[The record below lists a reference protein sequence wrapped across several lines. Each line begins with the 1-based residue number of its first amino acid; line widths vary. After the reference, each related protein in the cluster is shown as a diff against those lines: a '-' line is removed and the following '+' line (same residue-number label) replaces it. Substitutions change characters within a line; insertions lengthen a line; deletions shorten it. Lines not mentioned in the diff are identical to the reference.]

1 VTTPHPGA
9 RDVTTARR
17 RVGASIA
24 STYVCWTWVGVAA
37 LAGAALEHPP
47 GPDVPPPPRGVQWG
61 FEALAVVSLA
71 VALCHLVV
79 VVALLAGRP
88 RVQRAGTITAA
99 IGGAVAAAY
108 AAPAT
113 GSATLA
119 LGAVLGLVGEIT
131 LLYVLLPRS
140 PAAARRQAPTVPPP
154 GHPSSGEVP
163 WEKGLDIVGAM
174 ATVVGS
180 VTMALAGLGTGRFGV
195 GMFLLDR
202 EVSADHGG
210 GAASFVLSVP
220 ALLVASAFMTVATA
234 LVALGVAHLLGR
246 PWPSSTG
253 PAPNAAPVDAGP
265 GAPSGPHGGI
275 PERRPSVGTPA
286 VPVDRGPNGPGV
298 TTIVAAV
305 AAAVAALVGSWVGLV
320 GLVGPELGGTPT
332 GPAGTVVSV
341 PGVGAVVVALAVWH
355 LALAVSLVLGAPW
368 APPAGIV
375 TFTVTGALA
384 LLGALP
390 GWSAGWLL
398 TVADLTAAGL
408 LSAGRQREL
417 PGGDRP

>member
-1 VTTPHPGA
+1 MTTPHPGA

-99 IGGAVAAAY
+99 IGGAAAAY

-113 GSATLA
+113 GSPTLV
-119 LGAVLGLVGEIT
+119 LGAVVGLFGEIT
-131 LLYVLLPRS
+131 LACLPLPRS
-140 PAAARRQAPTVPPP
+140 PTADRRHAGPDGLTHHAPPAVRPLPATDPGHRDLTVAGAIAAVVVAAPTA
-154 GHPSSGEVP
+154 
-163 WEKGLDIVGAM
+163 W
-174 ATVVGS
+174 
-180 VTMALAGLGTGRFGV
+180 AGLGVGAVGI

-202 EVSADHGG
+202 DVSAYHRGSAG
-210 GAASFVLSVP
+210 ACVVTIPSLLIGAAFM
-220 ALLVASAFMTVATA
+220 ASATC

-253 PAPNAAPVDAGP
+253 LATGAAPVDTGHGP
-265 GAPSGPHGGI
+265 PSGPHGGI
-275 PERRPSVGTPA
+275 PERRSSVGTPA
-286 VPVDRGPNGPGV
+286 VPEDQRPSGPGA
-298 TTIVAAV
+298 TTIVAA
-305 AAAVAALVGSWVGLV
+305 AVTALAGSWVGLS
-320 GLVGPELGGTPT
+320 GIVGPELGAPT
-332 GPAGTVVSV
+332 AAGRFRQISQ
-341 PGVGAVVVALAVWH
+341 VVAPPWHLVLAVRW
-355 LALAVSLVLGAPW
+355 
-368 APPAGIV
+368 
-375 TFTVTGALA
+375 
-384 LLGALP
+384 LGALWARRLHDLFT
-390 GWSAGWLL
+390 GRSLGRALL
-398 TVADLTAAGL
+398 
-408 LSAGRQREL
+408 
-417 PGGDRP
+417 

>member
-1 VTTPHPGA
+1 LTVAPLPEVSHRHGWRPGSTGRRRGGRRGSLSPRPPAARPVEGATRIRAEPSLRSADRTDRPRSGAPEEAPRRGHRVTREPVQRRVEDRGRHRRPHPHRRAHRAARPLGAGPPVRRARDRRARCRLCRRLRPPPRRPDRRRAPPGSGRRRPRAVGVTTPHPGA

-47 GPDVPPPPRGVQWG
+47 GPDVPPPPRGAQWG

-79 VVALLAGRP
+79 VVALPAGRP
-88 RVQRAGTITAA
+88 RVPRAGTITAA
-99 IGGAVAAAY
+99 LGGALAAAH

-180 VTMALAGLGTGRFGV
+180 VTMALAGLG
-195 GMFLLDR
+195 
-202 EVSADHGG
+202 
-210 GAASFVLSVP
+210 
-220 ALLVASAFMTVATA
+220 
-234 LVALGVAHLLGR
+234 
-246 PWPSSTG
+246 
-253 PAPNAAPVDAGP
+253 
-265 GAPSGPHGGI
+265 
-275 PERRPSVGTPA
+275 
-286 VPVDRGPNGPGV
+286 
-298 TTIVAAV
+298 
-305 AAAVAALVGSWVGLV
+305 
-320 GLVGPELGGTPT
+320 
-332 GPAGTVVSV
+332 
-341 PGVGAVVVALAVWH
+341 
-355 LALAVSLVLGAPW
+355 
-368 APPAGIV
+368 
-375 TFTVTGALA
+375 
-384 LLGALP
+384 
-390 GWSAGWLL
+390 
-398 TVADLTAAGL
+398 
-408 LSAGRQREL
+408 
-417 PGGDRP
+417 